1 MAVHWTDDP
10 SPTPLAALH
19 HHSSSHDRFGIRNL
33 HFRKLLCFLAPLICH
48 FLQMV
53 SCSAKAKCVNDLNC
67 TWISVYVWFRSHE
80 TSSWSIFVRQLT
92 RPKMIESWSILLNDS
107 RLTIEVSRWG
117 GLKRWHDTT
126 NHNLFKRNSF
136 KSCCSDK
143 FRVSAFWIGL
153 ASDQFILNHSEELE
167 GDLNQKYETWK
178 QHEASRLT
186 PNQRQ
191 RENIQH
197 AEAEGVF

>member
-33 HFRKLLCFLAPLICH
+33 HFRKLLCFLAPLIWH

-53 SCSAKAKCVNDLNC
+53 SCSAKCVNDLNC

-117 GLKRWHDTT
+117 DLKRWHDTT
-126 NHNLFKRNSF
+126 NHNLFIRNSLNLAAVT
-136 KSCCSDK
+136 SSGS
-143 FRVSAFWIGL
+143 RHSGLVYLYHQINLFWIT
-153 ASDQFILNHSEELE
+153 SRSWRVIYIKSMR
-167 GDLNQKYETWK
+167 
-178 QHEASRLT
+178 HENNMKLFA
-186 PNQRQ
+186 
-191 RENIQH
+191 
-197 AEAEGVF
+197 

>member
-33 HFRKLLCFLAPLICH
+33 HFRKLLCFLAPLIWH

-53 SCSAKAKCVNDLNC
+53 SCSAKCVNDLNC

-117 GLKRWHDTT
+117 DLKRWHDTT

-136 KSCCSDK
+136 KSYCSDK

-153 ASDQFILNHSEELE
+153 ASIYFESQRGAGVWRVIWIKSMR
-167 GDLNQKYETWK
+167 
-178 QHEASRLT
+178 HENNMKLLA
-186 PNQRQ
+186 
-191 RENIQH
+191 
-197 AEAEGVF
+197 